1 MIWKQYTDFI
11 AILSVFI
18 EDLYGYVLILWPC
31 GCQYSYDY
39 QCNARRMRDYMDKLC
54 VLQAIC
60 ACQCPEGFVLLLV
73 TFMSLR
79 ISDGGLNLVKE
90 TIQ

>member
-1 MIWKQYTDFI
+1 
-11 AILSVFI
+11 
-18 EDLYGYVLILWPC
+18 
-31 GCQYSYDY
+31 
-39 QCNARRMRDYMDKLC
+39 MDKLC